1 MTCLRNNFEIE
12 IRWENGDTRTIPMY
26 ATPRQAT
33 KALTALSFALNMSKV
48 KELVMWVCYERN
60 NSRVQWSR
68 IGYGRVE
75 KAQPAKLKKS
85 A

>member
-1 MTCLRNNFEIE
+1 MRSDYEIE

-26 ATPRQAT
+26 ATAYQAN
-33 KALTALSFALNMSKV
+33 KALTALSYALNRSEV
-48 KELVMWVCYERN
+48 KELVLWVKYTLKGVECR
-60 NSRVQWSR
+60 SQHSR
-68 IGYGRVE
+68 IGYGRAV

>member
-1 MTCLRNNFEIE
+1 MRSNYEIE

-26 ATPRQAT
+26 ATPYQANR
-33 KALTALSFALNMSKV
+33 ALTALSYALNRSEV
-48 KELVMWVCYERN
+48 KELLMWVKYTARGVECKSQHN
-60 NSRVQWSR
+60 R
-68 IGYGRVE
+68 IFYGRAE